1 MTKKHSES
9 YSFAWIQDISK
20 IDKPAWDSL
29 ALALPTPFLE
39 WDWLRLMEKSGST
52 TAEKGWLPNHLAVWT
67 GGNLVAAAPLY
78 VKGHSAGEFVFDHIW
93 ADVAGRLGIAYY
105 PKLVGMSPFTPMVGY
120 RFLMAPEVN
129 ALEIT
134 AIMLTEIDRFCR
146 RYGISGC
153 SFLFV
158 DPQWRRAM
166 INQGFLNWLHQSY
179 SWQNYD
185 YQSFDDYL
193 AIFNANQRRN
203 IRRERRALVQHGLTM
218 KIFTDEQITGHLPAL
233 MYRYY
238 DRTNDKFGPWGCRY
252 LTPFFFDG
260 LHRHFRHR
268 LVLVAAYAESDPAV
282 PVGMSMLIRKERQLY
297 GRYWGC
303 SRSIPALHFNACYY
317 APIEWAIG
325 QGIQR
330 FDPGAGGAHKI
341 RRGFRAEPNY
351 SLHRFYDFRLH
362 QIMATH
368 IDKINHWEQ
377 EHIDAL
383 NQELPLAR
391 PMDNEFA
398 MARNR

>member
-1 MTKKHSES
+1 MTKQHSES
-9 YSFAWIQDISK
+9 YSFAWIQDISE
-20 IDKPAWDSL
+20 IDKLAWDSMAA
-29 ALALPTPFLE
+29 ALATPFLE

-52 TAEKGWLPNHLAVWT
+52 TAAKGWLPNHLTVWS
-67 GGNLVAAAPLY
+67 GRDLVAAAPLY
-78 VKGHSAGEFVFDHIW
+78 IKGHSAGEFVFDHIW

-120 RFLMAPEVN
+120 RFLIGPEVN
-129 ALEIT
+129 ESELT
-134 AIMLTEIDRFCR
+134 AMMLTEIDRFCR
-146 RYGISGC
+146 RHGVSGC

-158 DPQWRRAM
+158 DPQWRQAM
-166 INQGFLNWLHQSY
+166 INQGFLGWLHQSY
-179 SWQNYD
+179 SWQNHD
-185 YQSFDDYL
+185 YRTFDDYL

-203 IRRERRALVQHGLTM
+203 IRRERKAVARQGLAM
-218 KIFTDEQITGHLPAL
+218 KIFTGEQIARQLPAL

-252 LTPFFFDG
+252 LTPSFFDG

-268 LVLVAAYAESDPAV
+268 LVLVAAFAGNDPGA
-282 PVGMSMLIRKERQLY
+282 PVGMSMLIRKGQQLY

-303 SRSIPALHFNACYY
+303 SRPIDALHFNACYY

-351 SLHRFYDFRLH
+351 SLHRFYDPRLH
-362 QIMATH
+362 RIMATH
-368 IDKINHWEQ
+368 IGEINRWEQ
-377 EHIDAL
+377 DHIDAL
-383 NQELPLAR
+383 NRELPLAR
-391 PMDNEFA
+391 PMNNEFA
-398 MARNR
+398 IADNR